1 MSIRLHARP
10 SWLSTLS
17 ARRPAVA
24 ARRKAGQL
32 QRERGDDARF
42 RPMFDLHPQPMW
54 VHDEDTLRFLAVNDA
69 MVARYGWSREELSVM
84 TVEDLTA
91 VGEYA
96 DGVDF
101 SGRKAI
107 CHRTKHGEL
116 IEVDTHE
123 RAMAFDGRN
132 GHMVLAIDVTE
143 RRRMIRALWDSEER
157 HRTIVETAQEGI
169 VVHDNDGR
177 VQLMNE
183 RMGAILGVEPDEQVG
198 RHVADVFAT
207 DPAEGRGEVPAL
219 TPSAV
224 EFKIVLEDGAE
235 RWLLGSSS
243 PWYDSDGDP
252 RGVVLMCADV
262 TERVERESRLEC
274 RARQQAAI
282 ADLGAFALQANTL
295 QRTFESAVDV
305 IATTLD
311 TEFAFAMTFHGGGD
325 LHGEAMRG
333 WQSFPVKPSD
343 HDPEFL
349 ASLGRGAVSVRP
361 ADDAPE
367 NILRQLRSHGIE
379 AGILAGIVVD
389 GEVRGAVASHSR
401 DSDAFGSDER
411 YFMQSIANVVGSA
424 LARHEAEERT
434 RELALHDALTGLP
447 NRAVFEDRLVEW
459 GSRATVPGAV
469 MFVDV
474 DHFKVL
480 NDALGHEAG
489 DELLRALAPRFEQAL
504 GERTL
509 VARFG
514 GDEFVILAEGIEDEE
529 VAKLLGLRLLETL
542 TAPVEIQGRPHHVSV
557 SVGVKLVR
565 PGADDLQSAVREADS
580 AMYLAKERGRERVE
594 VFDAQLHQRVVD
606 RLRVDRDL
614 RHAMTGGDELWC
626 AYQPLVDAATRKI
639 VGIEALARWRHPE
652 LGELSPAEFIPAAE
666 ELGLIGAL
674 GWHVLDRAVRDTA
687 AWVAEG
693 GELADAANVSVNL
706 SPQQLADPSLAPRIA
721 VLLDDAGLSPR
732 RLTLEVT
739 ETTLMTDTAA
749 AQRGLEELAALGIR
763 LVLDDFGT
771 GFSSMAYLSKMP
783 VSGLKIDRSFIQE
796 LGESSSTEAI
806 VKAIV
811 SMAAALDLDVVAE
824 GVETEVQALAARAL
838 GSDKLQGFY
847 FARPLPAEEIAEL
860 VVQVPSAGSVAA

>member
-1 MSIRLHARP
+1 
-10 SWLSTLS
+10 
-17 ARRPAVA
+17 
-24 ARRKAGQL
+24 
-32 QRERGDDARF
+32 
-42 RPMFDLHPQPMW
+42 MFDQHPEPMW
-54 VHDEDTLRFLAVNDA
+54 VHDADSLAFLAVNDA
-69 MVARYGWSREELSVM
+69 MVARYGWSREELRDM
-84 TVEDLTA
+84 TVDDLTA

-123 RAMAFDGRN
+123 RAMAFDGHN

-143 RRRMIRALWDSEER
+143 RRRMIRALRDSEER

-183 RMGAILGVEPDEQVG
+183 RMGAILGVDADEQVG
-198 RHVADVFAT
+198 RLVADVFALA
-207 DPAEGRGEVPAL
+207 PAGESGGAPEL
-219 TPSAV
+219 TGASESST
-224 EFKIVLEDGAE
+224 EFRIVLEDGTE
-235 RWLLGSSS
+235 RWLLVSSS
-243 PWYDSDGDP
+243 RWCDADGDP
-252 RGVVLMCADV
+252 RGVVMMCGDV
-262 TERVERESRLEC
+262 TERVERESRLER
-274 RARQQAAI
+274 RAGQQAAV
-282 ADLGAFALQANTL
+282 ADLGAFALQANT
-295 QRTFESAVDV
+295 FDGIFDAAVDAV
-305 IATTLD
+305 CAALD
-311 TEFAFAMTFHGGGD
+311 LEFVFAINVDHDGVVRTEVTRGWGD
-325 LHGEAMRG
+325 LPVSPAGDLWRLRDRLQHGVIFTRPMEEA
-333 WQSFPVKPSD
+333 PPHILD
-343 HDPEFL
+343 Y
-349 ASLGRGAVSVRP
+349 VR
-361 ADDAPE
+361 A
-367 NILRQLRSHGIE
+367 NGVRSGVI
-379 AGILAGIVVD
+379 AGIVVR
-389 GEVRGAVASHSR
+389 GEVRGLFAAHSR
-401 DSDAFGSDER
+401 DEHAFGSDEQ
-411 YFMQSIANVVGSA
+411 YFIQSIANVVGSA
-424 LARHEAEERT
+424 LARHEAEEQT
-434 RELALHDALTGLP
+434 RDLALRDALTGLP
-447 NRAVFEDRLVEW
+447 NRAMFEERLVEW
-459 GSRATVPGAV
+459 GARATVPGAV
-469 MFVDV
+469 IFVDV

-480 NDALGHEAG
+480 NDALGHQAG
-489 DELLRALAPRFEQAL
+489 DQLLRALAPRFAQAL
-504 GERTL
+504 GQKAL

-514 GDEFVILAEGIEDEE
+514 GDEFVILAEEIEDEE

-594 VFDAQLHQRVVD
+594 VFDAHLHQRVVD

-614 RHAMTGGDELWC
+614 RHAMTGDDELWC

-652 LGELSPAEFIPAAE
+652 LGELTPADFIPAAE

-674 GWHVLDRAVRDTA
+674 GWHILDRAVRDTA
-687 AWVAEG
+687 GWVAEG
-693 GELADAANVSVNL
+693 GELADAAHISVNL

-739 ETTLMTDTAA
+739 ETTLMADTAA

-763 LVLDDFGT
+763 IVLDDFGT

-806 VKAIV
+806 VRAIV
-811 SMAAALDLDVVAE
+811 SMADALDLDVVAE
-824 GVETEVQALAARAL
+824 GVETEVQALAARGL
-838 GSDKLQGFY
+838 GSNKLQGFY
-847 FARPLPAEEIAEL
+847 FSRPLPAEQIAEL
-860 VVQVPSAGSVAA
+860 AVQAPSAGSVAA